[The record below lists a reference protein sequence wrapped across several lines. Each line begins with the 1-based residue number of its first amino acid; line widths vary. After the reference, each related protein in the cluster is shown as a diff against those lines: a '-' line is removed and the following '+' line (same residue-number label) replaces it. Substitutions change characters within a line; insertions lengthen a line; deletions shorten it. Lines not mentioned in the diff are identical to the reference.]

1 MLAAVDDLQV
11 VAHDDAGDDGDGH
24 DFSNGDVGRQQAAPE
39 GGYGDIAETDGAAG
53 NEGVP

>member
-1 MLAAVDDLQV
+1 MDDFQV
-11 VAHDDAGDDGDGH
+11 VAHDDAGDDGNGH
-24 DFSNGDVGRQQAAPE
+24 DFSNGDVGCQQAAPE